1 MYFVFVYLSINKI
14 IMNALRQFVTATDNA
29 SVLISLPPEY
39 RQQRLE
45 IIVLPMDDATI
56 SVDEFYLDNMAKLQ
70 QKQENNQKLT
80 QIMDKI
86 GAEAAA
92 KDLTEEIL
100 NDILNNPA

>member
-1 MYFVFVYLSINKI
+1 
-14 IMNALRQFVTATDNA
+14 MNALRQFVTATDNA